1 MTNKLVA
8 DVASYQ
14 SSTLGFFKKLRAKG
28 VVAVMVKITDDNDY
42 LNPLA
47 GAQVTNAFKSGM
59 KSVGL
64 YHYFHGKPY
73 EEAQYFLKWVK
84 AFGMDKD
91 TPLAIDVEDKSLPY
105 YNTHLVNLFL
115 GELKKAGYTCRVVYG
130 SASWFNSQRL
140 KYHLLADKNIW
151 VASYGTTMP
160 GVDHA
165 NAWQYTDNFKG
176 MHVDA
181 SLDFDGTLSGSRKA
195 KPKAKPKPKPKNTY
209 VNSGNRFK
217 VVTEVVHLYNS
228 AIFEDENDTGLLY
241 KQGSIF
247 DGTPVKYGNIWRL
260 KLADGNWVTAND
272 KYINKV

>member
-1 MTNKLVA
+1 MTSKLVA
-8 DVASYQ
+8 DVSSYQ
-14 SSTLGFFKKLRAKG
+14 SASLGFFKKLRAKG
-28 VVAVMVKITDDNDY
+28 VVAVMVKITDNNDY

-73 EEAQYFLKWVK
+73 EEAHYFLKWVK

-151 VASYGTTMP
+151 VASYGSSMP

-165 NAWQYTDNFKG
+165 NAWQYTDNFQG
-176 MHVDA
+176 MKVDA
-181 SLDFDGTLSGSRKA
+181 SLDFDGTLSGSRKL
-195 KPKAKPKPKPKNTY
+195 KPKNSYITT
-209 VNSGNRFK
+209 GNRFK
-217 VVTEVVHLYNS
+217 VISDNIHLYNS
-228 AIFEDENDTGLLY
+228 AIFEDVNNTGLLY
-241 KQGSIF
+241 KKGSIF
-247 DGTPVKYGNIWRL
+247 DGTPVKYGHIWRI
-260 KLADGNWVTAND
+260 KLADGNWVTANV
-272 KYINKV
+272 KYVHKV